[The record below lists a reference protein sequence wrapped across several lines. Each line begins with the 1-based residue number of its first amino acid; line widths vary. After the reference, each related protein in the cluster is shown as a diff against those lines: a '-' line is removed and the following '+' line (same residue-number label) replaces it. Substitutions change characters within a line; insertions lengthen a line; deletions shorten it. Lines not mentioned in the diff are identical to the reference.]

1 MKKLLTL
8 TLSTLLVLTLLVSCS
23 ADKEN
28 TTAATEN
35 TSVTN
40 GTETTILQE
49 TESTTYDD
57 KLPTNPDTPA
67 TQTPATQTPATQT
80 PATQTPA
87 STTITSDEAKAIALG
102 HAGLAESEVSR
113 YHSELDRERGGLVYE
128 IEFDSATHEYE
139 YEVNAET
146 GEIIKSEKEYKD

>member
-28 TTAATEN
+28 TTTVAATEN

-40 GTETTILQE
+40 GTEPTVLQE
-49 TESTTYDD
+49 TENTTYDD
-57 KLPTNPDTPA
+57 RVPTNPDAHA
-67 TQTPATQTPATQT
+67 TQA
-80 PATQTPA
+80 PA
-87 STTITSDEAKAIALG
+87 STTITADEAKTIALG
-102 HAGLAESEVSR
+102 HAGLTESEVSR
-113 YHSELDRERGGLVYE
+113 FHAELDRERGGLVYE

-146 GEIIKSEKEYKD
+146 GEVIKSEKEYRD

>member
-28 TTAATEN
+28 TTTVAATEN

-40 GTETTILQE
+40 GTETTVLQE
-49 TESTTYDD
+49 TENTTYDD
-57 KLPTNPDTPA
+57 RVPTNPDAPA
-67 TQTPATQTPATQT
+67 TQA
-80 PATQTPA
+80 PA
-87 STTITSDEAKAIALG
+87 STTITADEAKTIALG
-102 HAGLAESEVSR
+102 HAGLKESEVSR
-113 YHSELDRERGGLVYE
+113 FHAELDRERSGLVYE
-128 IEFDSATHEYE
+128 IDFDSATHEYE

-146 GEIIKSEKEYKD
+146 GEVVKSEKEYRD